1 MVVFSNVEE
10 KKMER
15 GPKAMIAGTVILVAA
30 VGIRVGL
37 IYRANNAE
45 GPAPAQP
52 AASRTLSGDDY
63 VFLRKLHPDSIKDLK
78 DFIGKPLWMSA
89 GDQMDYYRDTGKHV
103 DYSKPVGVLPGATEL
118 LVKEVFE
125 EVAPKTG
132 RAVFRIPA
140 GQRHVLLGFTLP
152 KSADPKTVYAVPV
165 GNFSDGNYSLITDDM
180 FFYDDPH
187 TLYKDWGT
195 EMWSHIDKHEAVLG
209 MSENQAMMSLG
220 EVITPHGDKAG
231 DRTVDFDND
240 GKPVSIEFE
249 KGKAVRIS
257 KE

>member
-1 MVVFSNVEE
+1 
-10 KKMER
+10 MER
-15 GPKAMIAGTVILVAA
+15 GPKLMIAGTVILVAA

-37 IYRANNAE
+37 IYKANHEE
-45 GPAPAQP
+45 GPTRPEP
-52 AASRTLSGDDY
+52 AASRTMTGDDY
-63 VFLRKLHPDSIKDLK
+63 VYLRKLHPDSMKDMK
-78 DFIGKPLWMSA
+78 DYVGMTLWVSA

-118 LVKEVFE
+118 KVTEVFE
-125 EVAPKTG
+125 EVAPKSG
-132 RAVFRIPA
+132 RAVYRIPA
-140 GQRHVLLGFTLP
+140 GSKHVLVGFTLP
-152 KSADPKTVYAVPV
+152 KSSDPAAKYAVSV
-165 GNFSDGNYSLITDDM
+165 GNETAGTFDLIPDEI

-187 TLYKDWGT
+187 VLYKDWGT
-195 EMWSHIDKHEAVLG
+195 EMWQHIDKHEAVLG

-249 KGKAVRIS
+249 KGKAVKIS